1 MLQVEEHDRMS
12 MVMDGRVLKEEAELG
27 KLGVSSD
34 TGGLGDL
41 PAPGARLR
49 LPCEHR
55 ERRTRS

>member
-41 PAPGARLR
+41 PAPGARSAV
-49 LPCEHR
+49 
-55 ERRTRS
+55 RTS